1 MTILEVIQRSTE
13 FLARKG
19 VGSPRLQVELLL
31 AHLLRMPRMQ
41 LYLSFERALT
51 PAELDALRAL
61 VQRRGQR
68 EPLQYIVAT
77 ASFCGLEIALN
88 RAVLIPR
95 PETELLAER
104 AWTFLQNSGQA
115 PCALELGT
123 GSGCLAIA
131 VARHAP
137 QAKVCA
143 TDVSGP
149 ALELARRNA
158 ETNQVSDRVQFCQG
172 DLFAAAPADARFDLI
187 VSNPPYIPTA
197 RIATL
202 EEEVRQHEP
211 RSALDGGA
219 DGQDFYRR
227 IAAEAGARL
236 RPAGRV
242 MVELDEEGAEATRR
256 IFQGEKWLVE
266 GVERDYNGRER
277 ILIAR
282 LAARPQDVE
291 CQTMS
296 GCMSSV
302 LNQNGAGLEPTRGA

>member
-1 MTILEVIQRSTE
+1 VSILEVIQRSTE

-19 VGSPRLQVELLL
+19 VASPRLQVESLL
-31 AHLLRMPRMQ
+31 AHLLRMPRMK
-41 LYLSFERALT
+41 LYLSFERVLT
-51 PAELDALRAL
+51 SAELDALRAL

-68 EPLQYIVAT
+68 EPLQYIVGST
-77 ASFCGLEIALN
+77 SFCGLEIALN
-88 RAVLIPR
+88 RDVLIPR

-104 AWTFLQNSGQA
+104 AWTFLQQA
-115 PCALELGT
+115 REASALEIGT

-131 VARHAP
+131 LAHHAP

-143 TDVSGP
+143 TDFSGP

-158 ETNQVSDRVQFCQG
+158 EANQVSDRVQFCPG
-172 DLFAAAPADARFDLI
+172 NLFAAAPADARFDLI

-197 RIATL
+197 RLGAL
-202 EEEVRQHEP
+202 EAEVRDYEP

-242 MVELDEEGAEATRR
+242 MVELDDEGAEATRR
-256 IFQGEKWLVE
+256 IFQRARWRVE
-266 GVERDYNGRER
+266 GVEKDYNGHER
-277 ILIAR
+277 ILVAHP
-282 LAARPQDVE
+282 ADKPQDGR

-296 GCMSSV
+296 
-302 LNQNGAGLEPTRGA
+302 